1 LQTDSKGK
9 HAMATMKAVRI
20 HTQGGPETLV
30 YEDAP
35 RPTPLTNEVL
45 IRVRAASVNPVDW
58 KIRDGYGKEI
68 FNHQMPLI
76 LGWDVAGTIEA
87 VGPEVDKFKLGDP
100 VYGYTSLLRDGAYAE
115 FIVAKQEEIAV
126 KPASL
131 DFVEAAAVPVAAL
144 TAWQAMFD
152 TANLEENQKVLI
164 HAASGGVGSI
174 AVQLAK
180 AKGVY
185 VIGTSSARNAEFVR
199 ELGVDEFIDYQA
211 TQFETVVH
219 DVDVVLDTIG
229 GDTQVRSFGVLRK
242 DGFLVSIVEPPSE
255 QLAAQHGVRSKM
267 VGVLP
272 NGTQLSEIAALIDSG
287 KVKPFVETVLPL
299 SEARQAHEMSKSG
312 RTRGKIV
319 LQVVE

>member
-1 LQTDSKGK
+1 
-9 HAMATMKAVRI
+9 MATMKAVRI

-87 VGPEVDKFKLGDP
+87 VGPEVDKFQLGDP

>member
-1 LQTDSKGK
+1 
-9 HAMATMKAVRI
+9 MATMKAVRI

-115 FIVAKQEEIAV
+115 FAIAKQEEIAL

-185 VIGTSSARNAEFVR
+185 VIGTSSARNADFVR

-255 QLAAQHGVRSKM
+255 ELAAQHGVRSKM

-272 NGTQLSEIAALIDSG
+272 NGTQLREIAALIDSG

>member
-1 LQTDSKGK
+1 
-9 HAMATMKAVRI
+9 MVTMKAVRI
-20 HTQGGPETLV
+20 HTHGGLETLV

-35 RPTPLTNEVL
+35 RPTPLTGEVL
-45 IRVRAASVNPVDW
+45 IRVRAASINPIDW
-58 KIRDGYGKEI
+58 KIRDGFGKEM

-87 VGPEVDKFKLGDP
+87 IGPEVEEFKLGDP
-100 VYGYTSLLRDGAYAE
+100 VYGYTSLFRDGVYAE
-115 FIVAKQEEIAV
+115 FAIAKEGEIAL

-131 DFVEAAAVPVAAL
+131 DFVQAAAIPIVAL
-144 TAWQAMFD
+144 TTWQALFD
-152 TANLEENQKVLI
+152 TAGLQENQKVLI

-180 AKGVY
+180 AKGAY
-185 VIGTSSARNAEFVR
+185 VIGTASARNADFVR
-199 ELGVDEFIDYQA
+199 ELGVDEFIDYQS
-211 TQFETVVH
+211 TPFETVVH

-242 DGFLVSIVEPPSE
+242 DGFLVSIVEPPSQE
-255 QLAAQHGVRSKM
+255 LTAQHGVRSAM
-267 VGVLP
+267 VAAQP
-272 NGTQLSEIAALIDSG
+272 NADQLREITALIDSG

-299 SEARQAHEMSKSG
+299 SEARQAQQMSQSG

-319 LQVVE
+319 LQVG

>member
-1 LQTDSKGK
+1 
-9 HAMATMKAVRI
+9 MATMKAVRI
-20 HTQGGPETLV
+20 HTQGGPDALV

-58 KIRDGYGKEI
+58 KICDGYGKEI

-100 VYGYTSLLRDGAYAE
+100 VYGYTSLFRDGAYAE
-115 FIVAKQEEIAV
+115 FVIAKQEEIAV

-131 DFVEAAAVPVAAL
+131 DFVQAAAVPVGAL
-144 TAWQAMFD
+144 TAWQVMFD
-152 TANLEENQKVLI
+152 TASLQENQKVLI
-164 HAASGGVGSI
+164 HAASGGVGSM

-185 VIGTSSARNAEFVR
+185 VIGTASARNADFVR

-242 DGFLVSIVEPPSE
+242 DGFLVSIAEPPSQE
-255 QLAAQHGVRSKM
+255 LAAQHGVRSKM
-267 VGVLP
+267 VGALP

-299 SEARQAHEMSKSG
+299 SEARRAHEMSQSG

-319 LQVVE
+319 LQVFG

>member
-1 LQTDSKGK
+1 
-9 HAMATMKAVRI
+9 MATMKAVRI

-115 FIVAKQEEIAV
+115 FAIAKQEEIAL

-185 VIGTSSARNAEFVR
+185 VIGTSSARNADFVR

-255 QLAAQHGVRSKM
+255 ELAAQHGVRSKM

>member
-1 LQTDSKGK
+1 
-9 HAMATMKAVRI
+9 MATMKAVRI

-242 DGFLVSIVEPPSE
+242 DGFLASIVEPPSE

>member
-1 LQTDSKGK
+1 
-9 HAMATMKAVRI
+9 MATMKAVRI

>member
-1 LQTDSKGK
+1 
-9 HAMATMKAVRI
+9 MATMKAVRI
-20 HTQGGPETLV
+20 HTHGGSETLV

-45 IRVRAASVNPVDW
+45 IRVRAASVNPIDW
-58 KIRDGYGKEI
+58 KIRDGYGKQM

-115 FIVAKQEEIAV
+115 FAIAKPAEIAL

-131 DFVEAAAVPVAAL
+131 DFVQAAAIPIAAL
-144 TAWQAMFD
+144 TPWQAMFD
-152 TANLEENQKVLI
+152 TASLQENQKVLI

-180 AKGVY
+180 AKGAY
-185 VIGTSSARNAEFVR
+185 VIGTASARNADFVR
-199 ELGVDEFIDYQA
+199 ELGVDEFIDYQS
-211 TQFETVVH
+211 TPFETVVH

-229 GDTQVRSFGVLRK
+229 GDTQVRSFGVLHK

-255 QLAAQHGVRSKM
+255 ELATQHGVRM
-267 VGVLP
+267 AMLAVQP
-272 NGTQLSEIAALIDSG
+272 NADQLREITELIDSG
-287 KVKPFVETVLPL
+287 TLKPFVETVLPL
-299 SEARQAHEMSKSG
+299 SEARRAHELSQSG

-319 LQVVE
+319 LQVVD

>member
-1 LQTDSKGK
+1 
-9 HAMATMKAVRI
+9 MATMKAVRI
-20 HTQGGPETLV
+20 HTHGGPETLV

-45 IRVRAASVNPVDW
+45 IRVRAASVNPIDW
-58 KIRDGYGKEI
+58 KIRDGYGQDI

-115 FIVAKQEEIAV
+115 FIVAKQEEIAL

-131 DFVEAAAVPVAAL
+131 DFVQAAAVPIAAL
-144 TAWQAMFD
+144 TTWQAMFD
-152 TANLEENQKVLI
+152 TANLKENQKVLI

-185 VIGTSSARNAEFVR
+185 VIGTASARNADFVR
-199 ELGVDEFIDYQA
+199 ELGVDEFIDYQS

-219 DVDVVLDTIG
+219 DVDVVFDTIG
-229 GDTQVRSFGVLRK
+229 GDTQERSFGVLRTG
-242 DGFLVSIVEPPSE
+242 GFLVSIVGAPSPE
-255 QLAAQHGVRSKM
+255 LTAQYGVRSAM
-267 VGVLP
+267 LP
-272 NGTQLSEIAALIDSG
+272 AQPNATQLNEITELIDSG

-299 SEARQAHEMSKSG
+299 SEARQAHEMSQSG

-319 LQVVE
+319 LQVVD

>member
-1 LQTDSKGK
+1 
-9 HAMATMKAVRI
+9 MATMKAVRI
-20 HTQGGPETLV
+20 HTHGGPETLV

-45 IRVRAASVNPVDW
+45 IRVRAASVNPIDW
-58 KIRDGYGKEI
+58 KIRDGYGKQM

-76 LGWDVAGTIEA
+76 LGWDVAGTTEA

-115 FIVAKQEEIAV
+115 FAIAKPEEIAL

-131 DFVEAAAVPVAAL
+131 DFVQAAAIPIGAL
-144 TAWQAMFD
+144 TPWQAMFD
-152 TANLEENQKVLI
+152 TASLQENQKVLI

-180 AKGVY
+180 AKGAY
-185 VIGTSSARNAEFVR
+185 VIGTASARNADFVR
-199 ELGVDEFIDYQA
+199 ELGVDEFIDYQS
-211 TQFETVVH
+211 TPFETLVH

-229 GDTQVRSFGVLRK
+229 GDTQVRSFGVLHK

-255 QLAAQHGVRSKM
+255 ELATQHGVRM
-267 VGVLP
+267 AMLAVQP
-272 NGTQLSEIAALIDSG
+272 NADQLREITELIDSG
-287 KVKPFVETVLPL
+287 KLKPFVETVLPL
-299 SEARQAHEMSKSG
+299 SEARRAHEMSQSG

-319 LQVVE
+319 LQVVD

>member
-1 LQTDSKGK
+1 
-9 HAMATMKAVRI
+9 MATMKAVRI

-58 KIRDGYGKEI
+58 KIRDGYGKQI

-115 FIVAKQEEIAV
+115 FAIAKQEEIAV

-131 DFVEAAAVPVAAL
+131 DFVQAAAVPVGAL

-152 TANLEENQKVLI
+152 TANLQENQKVLI
-164 HAASGGVGSI
+164 HAASGGVGSM

-180 AKGVY
+180 AKGAY
-185 VIGTSSARNAEFVR
+185 VIGTASARNADFVR

-255 QLAAQHGVRSKM
+255 ELAAQHGVRSKM

>member
-1 LQTDSKGK
+1 
-9 HAMATMKAVRI
+9 MKAVRI

-115 FIVAKQEEIAV
+115 LAIAKQEEIAV

-255 QLAAQHGVRSKM
+255 ELAAQHGVRSKM

>member
-1 LQTDSKGK
+1 
-9 HAMATMKAVRI
+9 MATMKAVRI
-20 HTQGGPETLV
+20 HTHGGPETLV

-45 IRVRAASVNPVDW
+45 IRVRAASVNPIDW
-58 KIRDGYGKEI
+58 KIRDGYGKQM

-115 FIVAKQEEIAV
+115 FAIAKPAEIAL

-131 DFVEAAAVPVAAL
+131 DFVQAAAIPIAAL
-144 TAWQAMFD
+144 TPWQAMFD
-152 TANLEENQKVLI
+152 TASLQENQKVLI

-180 AKGVY
+180 AKGAY
-185 VIGTSSARNAEFVR
+185 VIGTASARNADFVR
-199 ELGVDEFIDYQA
+199 ELGVDEFIDYQS
-211 TQFETVVH
+211 TPFETVVH

-229 GDTQVRSFGVLRK
+229 GDTQARSFGVLHK

-255 QLAAQHGVRSKM
+255 ELATQHGVRM
-267 VGVLP
+267 AMLAVQP
-272 NGTQLSEIAALIDSG
+272 NADQLREITELIDSG
-287 KVKPFVETVLPL
+287 TLKPFVETVLPL
-299 SEARQAHEMSKSG
+299 SEARRAHELSQSG

-319 LQVVE
+319 LQVVD

>member
-1 LQTDSKGK
+1 
-9 HAMATMKAVRI
+9 MATMKAVRI

-45 IRVRAASVNPVDW
+45 IRVRAASVNPIDW
-58 KIRDGYGKEI
+58 KIRDGYGKQM

-87 VGPEVDKFKLGDP
+87 VGPEVDKFKLGDL

-115 FIVAKQEEIAV
+115 FAIAKPAEIAL

-131 DFVEAAAVPVAAL
+131 DFVQAAAIPIAAL
-144 TAWQAMFD
+144 TPWQAMFD
-152 TANLEENQKVLI
+152 TASLQENQKVLI

-180 AKGVY
+180 AKGAY
-185 VIGTSSARNAEFVR
+185 VIGTASARNADFVR
-199 ELGVDEFIDYQA
+199 ELGVDEFIDYQS
-211 TQFETVVH
+211 TPFETLVH

-229 GDTQVRSFGVLRK
+229 GDTQVRSFGVLHK

-255 QLAAQHGVRSKM
+255 ELATQHGVRM
-267 VGVLP
+267 AMLAVQP
-272 NGTQLSEIAALIDSG
+272 NADQLREVTELIDSG
-287 KVKPFVETVLPL
+287 TLKPFVETVLPL
-299 SEARQAHEMSKSG
+299 SEARRAHELSQSG

-319 LQVVE
+319 LQVVD

>member
-1 LQTDSKGK
+1 
-9 HAMATMKAVRI
+9 MATMKAVRI

-87 VGPEVDKFKLGDP
+87 VGPEVDKFQLGDP

-115 FIVAKQEEIAV
+115 FAIAKQEEIAV

-164 HAASGGVGSI
+164 HAASGGVGSM

-180 AKGVY
+180 AKGAY
-185 VIGTSSARNAEFVR
+185 VIGTSSARNADFVR

-255 QLAAQHGVRSKM
+255 ELAAQHGVRSKM

>member
-1 LQTDSKGK
+1 MT
-9 HAMATMKAVRI
+9 TMKAVRI
-20 HTQGGPETLV
+20 HTHGGPETLV

-58 KIRDGYGKEI
+58 KIRDGYGKQM

-87 VGPEVDKFKLGDP
+87 IGPEVDKFKLGDS
-100 VYGYTSLLRDGAYAE
+100 VYGYTNLLRDGAYAE
-115 FIVAKQEEIAV
+115 FAIAKPEEIAM

-131 DFVEAAAVPVAAL
+131 DFIQAAAVPVGAL
-144 TAWQAMFD
+144 TPWQALFD
-152 TANLEENQKVLI
+152 TAKLKENQRVLI

-180 AKGVY
+180 AKGAY
-185 VIGTSSARNAEFVR
+185 VIGTASARNADFVR
-199 ELGVDEFIDYQA
+199 ELGVDEFIDYQS
-211 TQFETVVH
+211 TPFETVVH
-219 DVDVVLDTIG
+219 DVDIVFDTIG
-229 GDTQVRSFGVLRK
+229 GNTQARSFGVLRTG
-242 DGFLVSIVEPPSE
+242 GFLVSIITAPSQE
-255 QLAAQHGVRSKM
+255 TATKYGVQSTRFSVQPNAA
-267 VGVLP
+267 
-272 NGTQLSEIAALIDSG
+272 QLSEIAELIDSG

-299 SEARQAHEMSKSG
+299 SEARQAHEMSQSG

-319 LQVVE
+319 LQIAD